1 MKIMQDSRAACRDAG
16 LAGKPGSVVNFSTKR
31 KETLNR
37 ERSLVRGSCT
47 ALIFQVSCPGR
58 EYVPEKQKGRGTWNS
73 SAVSFHETLSLLN
86 ILLVLVIIGNIPI
99 QEIELCGK
107 ETTSWQEGIY
117 SGVNVFAQ
125 KLATGIVLGIVGP
138 LLAWSGYVE
147 GTETQSETAI
157 TTIRL
162 LMGLLPAFFLTLACV
177 VAWYYPLTR
186 KRHTEMLEKLA
197 LRRSRKGIEND

>member
-1 MKIMQDSRAACRDAG
+1 MADTTGIGADAAPSEKLSVWTKAAYAIGDLGEAVG
-16 LAGKPGSVVNFSTKR
+16 PGTIIPFWYLYFLTDVIEVDELMSGKR
-31 KETLNR
+31 
-37 ERSLVRGSCT
+37 
-47 ALIFQVSCPGR
+47 
-58 EYVPEKQKGRGTWNS
+58 
-73 SAVSFHETLSLLN
+73 
-86 ILLVLVIIGNIPI
+86 
-99 QEIELCGK
+99 
-107 ETTSWQEGIY
+107 QEGIY

-138 LLAWSGYVE
+138 LMAWSGYVE